1 MRGRGR
7 ERGERKGGKQ
17 EGEKGEGRV
26 EREDSKDMQPEYTK
40 SLDYYFHRG
49 TASSSSS
56 ASSRFSSPS
65 EEKEIKHT
73 HQVIVSLY
81 PSCDVSLL
89 SFWEVFVLTVLHS

>member
-1 MRGRGR
+1 MREEGKEGGRERKGRRDREEGRERGMEGEGRGGWR

-26 EREDSKDMQPEYTK
+26 EREVSKEMQPEYTK

-56 ASSRFSSPS
+56 AS
-65 EEKEIKHT
+65 
-73 HQVIVSLY
+73 
-81 PSCDVSLL
+81 
-89 SFWEVFVLTVLHS
+89 